1 MFNSNIYSLK
11 PCKMASV
18 IKNKK
23 QALGQFF
30 TTNQEYILQGLFIPD
45 DVVSV
50 IEPFAG
56 NGDLIP
62 FIENFR
68 SKRNEMNKQVVI
80 EYYDIEPNR
89 PFIVQQDTI
98 LNPPNYRDKFIIT
111 NPPYLARNKS
121 KDKHLFDKYGV
132 NDLYKCMIKEITQ
145 SNNTCCGGILIVPLN
160 FWSSIRLADMEL
172 RKAFLEKY
180 SVIML
185 NIFEETVFE
194 DTTYTICS
202 FQFTAKTDIY
212 LPNRVIAKVF
222 PSKTVIET
230 VLSEKNN
237 YMIGGEIYRLPLKN
251 TYRITRL
258 TSKNREKANTCILV
272 KCIDDN
278 QNSQIGLSIVEP
290 DKIYVDETPNQTART
305 YACLIIEPPI
315 GPEQQ
320 ADLVVNFNSYLEFQR
335 RQFCSLFLTNYRE
348 SKDIARKR
356 ISFDLVYSLVGYILD
371 REPTVPL

>member
-1 MFNSNIYSLK
+1 MTTT
-11 PCKMASV
+11 
-18 IKNKK
+18 NKK
-23 QALGQFF
+23 QVLGQFY

-45 DVVSV
+45 DVKTV

-68 SKRNEMNKQVVI
+68 SKRNETDEPVVL
-80 EYYDIEPNR
+80 EYYDIEPIR

-98 LNPPNYRDKFIIT
+98 QNPPNYRDKFIIT

-132 NDLYKCMIKEITQ
+132 NDLYKCLIKEIVQ
-145 SNNTCCGGILIVPLN
+145 GDNTCCGGILIVPLN
-160 FWSSIRLADMEL
+160 FWSSIRLADVEL
-172 RKAFLEKY
+172 RKAFLKKY
-180 SVIML
+180 AVVLL

-202 FQFTAKTDIY
+202 FQFTAKPGTDS
-212 LPNRVIAKVF
+212 LRDNRILAKVF
-222 PSKTVIET
+222 PSKTIIET
-230 VLSEKNN
+230 VLTEKNN
-237 YMIGGEIYRLPLKN
+237 YMMGGEIYQLPLKN
-251 TYRITRL
+251 TYRITRI
-258 TSKNREKANTCILV
+258 TNKNRQKANTCILV

-278 QNSQIGLSIVEP
+278 QNSPIGLSIVEP
-290 DKIYVDETPNQTART
+290 DKVYVDETPKQTART
-305 YACLIIEPPI
+305 YASLIIEPPI

-320 ADLVVNFNSYLEFQR
+320 AELVVKFNRYLDIQR
-335 RQFCSLFLTNYRE
+335 RRFCSLFLTNYRE

-356 ISFDLVYSLVGYILD
+356 ISFDLVYSLVEYILEKGD
-371 REPTVPL
+371 EQQGI